1 MEDVE
6 ALGRARA
13 EHRRVLLVE
22 ALHFGGRQGRAHAA
36 TGSHAPAP
44 ALARE
49 RNLLVVDEGAR
60 KREVS
65 THPSW
70 DRGHVATPIG
80 RRPLWIEAEHE
91 LFGPPRDGIE
101 SRQ

>member
-1 MEDVE
+1 MQDVE
-6 ALGRARA
+6 ALGRGRA

-49 RNLLVVDEGAR
+49 RNRFVVDEGAR

-70 DRGHVATPIG
+70 DRGHVAAPSC
-80 RRPLWIEAEHE
+80 RRPLGIEAEYE
-91 LFGPPRDGIE
+91 LFGLSRDGIE
-101 SRQ
+101 S